1 MTAYFKKHFPTYGVP
16 NVKWFYLISV
26 LQSAWFQ
33 IGNWIL
39 YALLYV
45 STGSFA
51 MFEAAAFAAGI
62 LVEIP
67 SGAFADL
74 FGRRRTV
81 IIGAA
86 LQAIGS
92 FIFTFGFL
100 NDSLFFIGNL
110 LIIVSFSFRSGAQ
123 EALVYDSMQDAGQQE
138 HFDDVIGKARSLV
151 SLCIVI
157 VSVMGGLA
165 WTFSIYAPWALTTVV
180 FVLGFFATLQ
190 YKEPV
195 RPAKEVS
202 VASFIAQNK
211 KGFHYLLHS
220 NIKYVA
226 PSFGIILA
234 SFLMWHTGIIRSIMG
249 RDFGYDGQTI
259 NYLIAFCSIVGFAT
273 AFWFKAIRKKL
284 GDKWGYTTLLA
295 TAALGWGLSS
305 IFSNNIG
312 IGLFVFICITASG
325 VLAEVWTSV
334 LVNKHIHSKDRATA
348 LSTLSFLVQIPYV
361 FVVVVFGSLIE
372 SGRPAVLYAVVTVL
386 LVLATLLYVRAYNKT
401 TKQN

>member
-1 MTAYFKKHFPTYGVP
+1 MTTYFKKHVPTYGVP
-16 NVKWFYLISV
+16 NVKWFYIISV
-26 LQSAWFQ
+26 LQSSWFQ

-51 MFEAAAFAAGI
+51 LFEAAAFAAGI

-74 FGRRRTV
+74 VGRRRTV

-92 FIFTFGFL
+92 FIFTIGFL
-100 NDSLFFIGNL
+100 NDTLFFIGNL

-123 EALVYDSMQDAGQQE
+123 EALVYDSMQDAGQEE
-138 HFDDVIGKARSLV
+138 HFDDVLGKARSLV
-151 SLCIVI
+151 SLCIVM
-157 VSVMGGLA
+157 VSILGGLA
-165 WTFSIYAPWALTTVV
+165 WTFSIYAPWALTTFV
-180 FVLGFFATLQ
+180 FVLGFFATMR

-202 VASFIAQNK
+202 VASFLAQNK

-259 NYLIAFCSIVGFAT
+259 NYLIGFCSLVGFAA
-273 AFWFKAIRKKL
+273 AFGFKKVRKAL
-284 GDKWGYTTLLA
+284 GDKWGYTALLA
-295 TAALGWGLSS
+295 TAAIGWGISS
-305 IFSNNIG
+305 LFSNNVVV
-312 IGLFVFICITASG
+312 GLLVFMCITASG

-334 LVNKHIHSKDRATA
+334 LVNKHIHSSDRATA

-361 FVVVVFGSLIE
+361 LIVVVFGGLIE
-372 SGRPAVLYAVVTVL
+372 SGNPAPLYAVVAL
-386 LVLATLLYVRAYNKT
+386 LLALATVLYVRAYNKT
-401 TKQN
+401 AKQN